1 MKNSKNQEDF
11 NFEDFEKEAIK
22 RLKNGEELTGK
33 DGVLTPLIKNILERA
48 LEAELAQHLDSA
60 DAASGFNRRNGRLKK
75 KVKSGHGPFELETPR
90 DRAGTFEPEIVKKRQ
105 TIIGTSLENK
115 IISLYALGMS
125 YNDIRDH
132 IEEMYGIELSQGML
146 NQITDRI
153 IPEIQE
159 WQNRPL
165 NKLYPFVWMDAIHY
179 KVRDQG
185 EVVTKAVYTVL
196 GINLEGKKEL
206 MGIYISESEGARFW
220 LQVLSDLTNRGVKDI
235 LIASIDNLAGF
246 SEAIKTVFPKTEVQ
260 LCVVHQI
267 RNSMRYIPYKDY
279 KAFLADLK
287 KVYQASSKKSAEQ
300 NLNEIEGKW
309 GKKYPIV
316 FKSWH
321 SNWDE
326 LTQYFKYPSEIRRII
341 YTTNTVEGFHRQLRK
356 VTKTKG
362 AFTSENAL
370 LKLIYLASMKAMEKW
385 SLPAWGWKITLQKL
399 LILFED
405 RLTHELINDTV

>member
-1 MKNSKNQEDF
+1 MKDTTKKESF
-11 NFEDFEKEAIK
+11 NFEEFEKEAIK
-22 RLKNGEELTGK
+22 RLMNGEELTGK
-33 DGVLTPLIKNILERA
+33 DGVMTPLVKKILERA
-48 LEAELAQHLDSA
+48 LEAELAQHLDGA
-60 DAASGFNRRNGRLKK
+60 DAASGFNRRNGRLRKQM
-75 KVKSGHGPFELETPR
+75 KSGHGPFELETPR

-115 IISLYALGMS
+115 IISLYGLGMS
-125 YNDIRDH
+125 YNDIRNH

-146 NQITDRI
+146 NQITDSI

-179 KVRDQG
+179 KVREEG
-185 EVVTKAVYTVL
+185 KVVTKAVYTVL
-196 GINLEGKKEL
+196 GINLNGRKEL
-206 MGIYISESEGARFW
+206 LGIYISESEGARFW

-235 LIASIDNLAGF
+235 LIASIDNLTGF
-246 SEAIKTVFPKTEVQ
+246 SEAIKTIFPKTEVQ
-260 LCVVHQI
+260 LCIVHQI
-267 RNSMRYIPYKDY
+267 RNSLRYIAAKEYKL
-279 KAFLADLK
+279 FLAELK
-287 KVYQASSKKSAEQ
+287 KVYQASSKKAAEN
-300 NLNEIEGKW
+300 NLNELEEKW

-316 FKSWH
+316 FKSWRT
-321 SNWDE
+321 NWED

-362 AFTSENAL
+362 AFASENAL
-370 LKLIYLASMKAMEKW
+370 LKLIYLASMRAMEKW

-405 RLTHELINDTV
+405 RIDPELITDTV